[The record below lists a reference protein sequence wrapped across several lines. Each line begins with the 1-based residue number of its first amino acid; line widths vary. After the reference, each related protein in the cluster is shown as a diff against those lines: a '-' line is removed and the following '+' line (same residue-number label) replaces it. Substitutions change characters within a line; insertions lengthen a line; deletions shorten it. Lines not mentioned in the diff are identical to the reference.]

1 MKRHLTTED
10 LSAYLDG
17 EYSRPADAQK
27 HLQQCADCASKH
39 VAMQKLS
46 AHVRSLP
53 EPEVTVGFQ
62 ARVMLAIER
71 PEPARQGWTSR
82 YWMPI
87 GAGLAATL
95 AVMVGVVYTPET
107 QAPTVHSTIG
117 IGYETVTAVDLAG
130 ALGPDGS
137 ERDVLGGY
145 PDVEGD
151 MQIALADAAAT
162 RPVPSEFF
170 RGADYNASIVAL
182 DAREKETLFQL
193 LGSSVIDEHMM

>member
-1 MKRHLTTED
+1 MKKHLTSED
-10 LSAYLDG
+10 LSAYMDG

-27 HLQQCADCASKH
+27 HLQQCADCAHKH

-53 EPEVTVGFQ
+53 EPEVTIGFQ
-62 ARVMLAIER
+62 ARVMRAIEQPVPVR
-71 PEPARQGWTSR
+71 RNWASR

-95 AVMVGVVYTPET
+95 AVMVGVVYTPES
-107 QAPTVHSTIG
+107 QAPTVESASG
-117 IGYETVTAVDLAG
+117 MSRETTTAIDLAG

-137 ERDVLGGY
+137 ERDVLGGD
-145 PDVEGD
+145 PGVVGD
-151 MQIALADAAAT
+151 MQIALADAAAS

-170 RGADYNASIVAL
+170 RSADYNASIVAL